1 MTKRLFAALTLC
13 AVPLAAQQR
22 LMTPQ
27 EAIGH
32 TVGADYFL
40 PNYTQLMRW
49 WETLA
54 KQSPRM
60 KLDTIGLTAE
70 GRPQLMAVL
79 SSPANLAKLA
89 EYRRTSEQ
97 LARGRIDS
105 ATARRLAQSGKAI
118 VWIDGGLHADE
129 VLGANQLLELVWQM
143 VSMNDPETL
152 RILDDCIILAV
163 QVNPD
168 GMELV
173 ANWYMR
179 NADSLRRS
187 TGGLPRLYE
196 KYAGHDDNRDWYR
209 AALPE
214 TQNGERIQYR
224 VWYPQI
230 IYNHHQTGPAGSVMF
245 APPFRDP
252 FNYYFDPMIP
262 SSIDWVGMAM
272 QRRFAA
278 EGKPGVVDKNSTS
291 YSTWW
296 NGGLRTAGYF
306 HNMIGILTES
316 IGNPNP
322 QTIPLVLDRQL
333 PSGDGIYPIQW
344 GPWHFRQSIDYSM
357 TANRAILDLA
367 SRYRED
373 LLFNFWRMG
382 RNSVERG
389 EKDTWTTTPNTIL
402 AAQKAG
408 GAAAPP
414 ALGGDATANA
424 TPPAADPA
432 GGRGAAPGGRG
443 AGGGRGGN
451 QQAYAAVLRDPV
463 RRDPRAFVIPSDQ
476 AEFAQAL
483 DFLQALSFAG
493 IEINRASSSFSIG
506 GKTYPAGSFVVK
518 SDQAF
523 RPHVLDMFEPQ
534 WHPMDLQYPGGPP
547 KRPYDN
553 AGYTL
558 AFQMGFKF
566 DRILDA
572 LPANL
577 PLTEIKEEKIAPLPK
592 TVDAKAK
599 AVTLSPASTD
609 AFLAVNRLLK
619 QNQRVER
626 LANGNFLVAVTPVST
641 RTLNDLARDRGLAV
655 TPAAATDKGT
665 PIKALRIGLYDQYG
679 GSMPA
684 GWARW
689 ILEHYEAP
697 FERVFAPRLNAGNIK
712 KDFDVLVFLGG
723 IPGAGRGGRGG
734 GGGGRGGPDPASI
747 PEEYRAQIGSMTAD
761 TTLPNLKAF
770 LNEGGRVVA
779 IGGTAVNLAQSLGL
793 PIDNQVAGISN
804 DKYYIPGSVLQ
815 VAVDTTIDVAAGA
828 HPVQDIFFDNSPVLR
843 LGPDAAAKGVKKIA
857 WFSVAE
863 PLRSGWAIGQ
873 EYLKDGVEM
882 AMAPVGAG
890 TAYFYA
896 PEMTFRAQP
905 EGTFKYIFN
914 TFYGE
919 SPKK

>member
-1 MTKRLFAALTLC
+1 MRLIRSSLVAL
-13 AVPLAAQQR
+13 AIASPLAAQQR

-32 TVGADYFL
+32 AVGADYFL
-40 PNYTQLMRW
+40 PNYTQLMTW
-49 WETLA
+49 WQTLA
-54 KQSPRM
+54 RQSPRM

-70 GRPQLMAVL
+70 GRPQLMAII
-79 SSPANLAKLA
+79 SSPANLARLG

-97 LARGRIDS
+97 LGRGRIDS
-105 ATARRLAQSGKAI
+105 ATARRLAQTGKSVI
-118 VWIDGGLHADE
+118 WIDGGLHADE

-143 VSMNDPETL
+143 VSMNDTETL
-152 RILDDCIILAV
+152 RILDDCIVLAV

-173 ANWYMR
+173 ATWYMR

-224 VWYPQI
+224 EWYPQV
-230 IYNHHQTGPAGSVMF
+230 IYNHHQTGPQGSVMF

-252 FNYYFDPMIP
+252 FNYFFDPMIP

-278 EGKPGVVDKNSTS
+278 EGKPGLVDKNATS

-296 NGGLRTAGYF
+296 NGGLRTTGYF
-306 HNMIGILTES
+306 HNMIGILTET
-316 IGNPNP
+316 IGHPNP

-382 RNSVERG
+382 RNSIERG
-389 EKDTWTTTPNTIL
+389 SRDSWTTTPHTIA
-402 AAQKAG
+402 AAQQAG
-408 GAAAPP
+408 GVE
-414 ALGGDATANA
+414 
-424 TPPAADPA
+424 TPV
-432 GGRGAAPGGRG
+432 
-443 AGGGRGGN
+443 GGGHGGN
-451 QQAYAAVLRDPV
+451 QAAYAAVLRDPV
-463 RRDPRAFVIPSDQ
+463 RRDPRAFVMRADQ
-476 AEFAQAL
+476 PEWGQVL

-493 IEINRASSSFSIG
+493 VEIHKATADFTING
-506 GKTYPAGSFVVK
+506 TTYPRGSFVVK

-523 RPHVLDMFEPQ
+523 RPHLLDMFEPQ

-558 AFQMGFKF
+558 AFQMGIRF
-566 DRILDA
+566 DRILEA
-572 LPANL
+572 LPASL
-577 PLTEIKEEKIAPLPK
+577 PLVAVTQEKIASDPAP
-592 TVDAKAK
+592 VDMRAKMLR
-599 AVTLSPASTD
+599 LSPASND

-619 QNQRVER
+619 ANQRVER
-626 LANGNFLVAVTPVST
+626 LATGEFLVTGTAASVKILDELG
-641 RTLNDLARDRGLAV
+641 RERGLRAYA
-655 TPAAATDKGT
+655 TTAANKGT
-665 PIKALRIGLYDQYG
+665 PIRALRIGLYDQYG

-697 FERVFAPRLNAGNIK
+697 FERVFAPRLNAGTIR

-723 IPGAGRGGRGG
+723 IPGTGRGGRGAGG
-734 GGGGRGGPDPASI
+734 GGGGRGGTDPTTI
-747 PEEYRAQIGSMTAD
+747 PEEYRAQVGSITAD
-761 TTLPNLKAF
+761 TTMPNLKTF
-770 LNEGGRVVA
+770 LNDGGRIIA
-779 IGGTAVNLAQSLGL
+779 IGGSAANLAQSLGL
-793 PIDNQVAGISN
+793 PIENQVAGLSN

-815 VAVDTTIDVAAGA
+815 VAVDTTQPAAAGA
-828 HPVQDIFFDNSPVLR
+828 RPLQDIFFDNSPVFR
-843 LGPDAAAKGVKKIA
+843 LGSDAAAKGVKKIA
-857 WFSVAE
+857 WFAVPE

-873 EYLKDGVEM
+873 DYLKDGVEM
-882 AMAPVGAG
+882 AAAQVGLG

-914 TFYGE
+914 TFYGDAVV
-919 SPKK
+919 KK

>member
-1 MTKRLFAALTLC
+1 MRLIRSSLVAL
-13 AVPLAAQQR
+13 AIASPLAAQQR

-27 EAIGH
+27 EAIGRA
-32 TVGADYFL
+32 VGADYFL
-40 PNYTQLMRW
+40 PNYTQLMTW
-49 WETLA
+49 WQTLA
-54 KQSPRM
+54 RQSPRM

-70 GRPQLMAVL
+70 GRPQLMAII
-79 SSPANLAKLA
+79 SSPANLARLG

-97 LARGRIDS
+97 LGRGRIDS
-105 ATARRLAQSGKAI
+105 ATARRLAQTGKSVI
-118 VWIDGGLHADE
+118 WIDGGLHADE

-143 VSMNDPETL
+143 VSMNDTETL
-152 RILDDCIILAV
+152 RILDDCIVLAV

-173 ANWYMR
+173 ATWYMR

-224 VWYPQI
+224 EWYPQV
-230 IYNHHQTGPAGSVMF
+230 IYNHHQTGPQGSVMF

-252 FNYYFDPMIP
+252 FNYFFDPMIP

-278 EGKPGVVDKNSTS
+278 EGKPGVVDKNATS

-296 NGGLRTAGYF
+296 NGGLRTTGYF
-306 HNMIGILTES
+306 HNMIGILTET
-316 IGNPNP
+316 IGHPNP

-382 RNSVERG
+382 RNSIERG
-389 EKDTWTTTPNTIL
+389 SRDSWTTTPHTIA
-402 AAQKAG
+402 AAQQAG
-408 GAAAPP
+408 GVE
-414 ALGGDATANA
+414 
-424 TPPAADPA
+424 TPV
-432 GGRGAAPGGRG
+432 
-443 AGGGRGGN
+443 GGGHGGN
-451 QQAYAAVLRDPV
+451 QAAYAAVLRDPV
-463 RRDPRAFVIPSDQ
+463 RRDPRAFVMRADQ
-476 AEFAQAL
+476 PEWGQVL

-493 IEINRASSSFSIG
+493 VEIHKATADFTING
-506 GKTYPAGSFVVK
+506 TTYPRGSFVVK

-523 RPHVLDMFEPQ
+523 RPHLLDMFEPQ

-558 AFQMGFKF
+558 AFQMGIRF
-566 DRILDA
+566 DRILEA
-572 LPANL
+572 LPASL
-577 PLTEIKEEKIAPLPK
+577 PLVAVTQEKIASDPAP
-592 TVDAKAK
+592 VDMRAKMLR
-599 AVTLSPASTD
+599 LSPASND

-619 QNQRVER
+619 ANQRVER
-626 LANGNFLVAVTPVST
+626 LATGAFLVTATAASVKILDELG
-641 RTLNDLARDRGLAV
+641 RERGLRAYA
-655 TPAAATDKGT
+655 TTAANKGT
-665 PIKALRIGLYDQYG
+665 PIRALRIGLYDQYG

-697 FERVFAPRLNAGNIK
+697 FERVFAPRLNAGTIR

-723 IPGAGRGGRGG
+723 IPGTGRGGRGAAG
-734 GGGGRGGPDPASI
+734 GGGGRGGTDPTTI
-747 PEEYRAQIGSMTAD
+747 PEEYRAQVGSITAD
-761 TTLPNLKAF
+761 TTMPNLKTF
-770 LNEGGRVVA
+770 LNDGGRIIA
-779 IGGTAVNLAQSLGL
+779 IGGSAANLAQSLGL
-793 PIDNQVAGISN
+793 PIENQVAGLSN

-815 VAVDTTIDVAAGA
+815 VAVDTTQPAAAGA
-828 HPVQDIFFDNSPVLR
+828 RPLQDIFFDNSPVFR
-843 LGPDAAAKGVKKIA
+843 LGSDAAAKGVKKIA
-857 WFSVAE
+857 WFAVPE

-873 EYLKDGVEM
+873 DYLKDGVEM
-882 AMAPVGAG
+882 AAAQVGLG

-914 TFYGE
+914 TFYGDAVV
-919 SPKK
+919 KK

>member
-1 MTKRLFAALTLC
+1 MRLIRSSLVAL
-13 AVPLAAQQR
+13 AIASPLAAQQR

-32 TVGADYFL
+32 AVGADYFL
-40 PNYTQLMRW
+40 PNYTQLMTW
-49 WETLA
+49 WQTLA
-54 KQSPRM
+54 RQSPRM

-70 GRPQLMAVL
+70 GRPQLMAII
-79 SSPANLAKLA
+79 SSPANLARLG

-97 LARGRIDS
+97 LGRGRIDS
-105 ATARRLAQSGKAI
+105 ATARRLAQTGKSVI
-118 VWIDGGLHADE
+118 WIDGGLHADE

-143 VSMNDPETL
+143 VSMNDTETL
-152 RILDDCIILAV
+152 RILDDCIVLAV

-173 ANWYMR
+173 ATWYMR

-224 VWYPQI
+224 EWYPQV
-230 IYNHHQTGPAGSVMF
+230 IYNHHQTGPQGSVMF

-252 FNYYFDPMIP
+252 FNYFFDPMIP

-278 EGKPGVVDKNSTS
+278 EGKPGLVDKNATS

-296 NGGLRTAGYF
+296 NGGLRTTGYF
-306 HNMIGILTES
+306 HNMIGILTET
-316 IGNPNP
+316 IGHPNP

-382 RNSVERG
+382 RNSIERG
-389 EKDTWTTTPNTIL
+389 SRDSWTTTPHTIA
-402 AAQKAG
+402 AAQQAG
-408 GAAAPP
+408 GVE
-414 ALGGDATANA
+414 
-424 TPPAADPA
+424 TPV
-432 GGRGAAPGGRG
+432 
-443 AGGGRGGN
+443 GGGHGGN
-451 QQAYAAVLRDPV
+451 QAAYAAVLRDPV
-463 RRDPRAFVIPSDQ
+463 RRDPRAFVMRADQ
-476 AEFAQAL
+476 PEWGQVL

-493 IEINRASSSFSIG
+493 VEIHKATADFTING
-506 GKTYPAGSFVVK
+506 TTYPRGSFVVK

-523 RPHVLDMFEPQ
+523 RPHLLDMFEPQ

-558 AFQMGFKF
+558 AFQMGIRF
-566 DRILDA
+566 DRILEA
-572 LPANL
+572 LPASL
-577 PLTEIKEEKIAPLPK
+577 PLVAVTQEKIASDPAP
-592 TVDAKAK
+592 VDMRAKMLR
-599 AVTLSPASTD
+599 LSPASND

-619 QNQRVER
+619 ANQRVER
-626 LANGNFLVAVTPVST
+626 LATGEFLVTGTAASVKILDELG
-641 RTLNDLARDRGLAV
+641 RERGLRAYA
-655 TPAAATDKGT
+655 TTAANKGT
-665 PIKALRIGLYDQYG
+665 PIRALRIGLYDQYG

-697 FERVFAPRLNAGNIK
+697 FERVFAPRLNAGTIR

-723 IPGAGRGGRGG
+723 IPGTGRGGRGAGG
-734 GGGGRGGPDPASI
+734 GGGGRGGTDPTTI
-747 PEEYRAQIGSMTAD
+747 PEEYRAQVGSMTAD
-761 TTLPNLKAF
+761 TTMPNLKTF
-770 LNEGGRVVA
+770 LNDGGRIIA
-779 IGGTAVNLAQSLGL
+779 IGESAANLAQSLGL
-793 PIDNQVAGISN
+793 PIENQVAGLSN

-815 VAVDTTIDVAAGA
+815 VAVDTTQPAAAGA
-828 HPVQDIFFDNSPVLR
+828 RPLQDIFFDNSPVFR
-843 LGPDAAAKGVKKIA
+843 LGSDAAAKGVKKIA
-857 WFSVAE
+857 WFAVPE

-873 EYLKDGVEM
+873 DYLKDGVEM
-882 AMAPVGAG
+882 AAAQVGLG

-914 TFYGE
+914 TFYGDAVV
-919 SPKK
+919 KK

>member
-1 MTKRLFAALTLC
+1 MRLIRSSLVAL
-13 AVPLAAQQR
+13 AIASPLAAQQR

-32 TVGADYFL
+32 AVGADYFL
-40 PNYTQLMRW
+40 PNYTQLMTW
-49 WETLA
+49 WQTLA
-54 KQSPRM
+54 RQSPRM

-70 GRPQLMAVL
+70 GRPQLMAII
-79 SSPANLAKLA
+79 SSPANLARLG

-97 LARGRIDS
+97 LGRGRIDS
-105 ATARRLAQSGKAI
+105 ATARRLAQTGKSVI
-118 VWIDGGLHADE
+118 WIDGGLHADE

-143 VSMNDPETL
+143 VSMNDTETL
-152 RILDDCIILAV
+152 RILDDCIVLAV

-173 ANWYMR
+173 ATWYMR

-224 VWYPQI
+224 EWYPQV
-230 IYNHHQTGPAGSVMF
+230 IYNHHQTGPQGSVMF

-252 FNYYFDPMIP
+252 FNYFFDPMIP

-278 EGKPGVVDKNSTS
+278 EGKPGLVDKNATS

-296 NGGLRTAGYF
+296 NGGLRTTGYF
-306 HNMIGILTES
+306 HNMIGILTET
-316 IGNPNP
+316 IGHPNP

-382 RNSVERG
+382 RNSIERG
-389 EKDTWTTTPNTIL
+389 SRDSWTTTPHTIA
-402 AAQKAG
+402 AAQQAG
-408 GAAAPP
+408 GVE
-414 ALGGDATANA
+414 
-424 TPPAADPA
+424 TPV
-432 GGRGAAPGGRG
+432 
-443 AGGGRGGN
+443 GGGHGGN
-451 QQAYAAVLRDPV
+451 QAAYAAVLRDPV
-463 RRDPRAFVIPSDQ
+463 RRDPRAFVMRADQ
-476 AEFAQAL
+476 PEWGQVL

-493 IEINRASSSFSIG
+493 VEIHKATADFTING
-506 GKTYPAGSFVVK
+506 TTYPRGSFVVK

-523 RPHVLDMFEPQ
+523 RPHLLDMFEPQ

-558 AFQMGFKF
+558 AFQMGIRF
-566 DRILDA
+566 DRILEA
-572 LPANL
+572 LPASL
-577 PLTEIKEEKIAPLPK
+577 PLVAVTQEKIASDPAP
-592 TVDAKAK
+592 VDMRAKMLR
-599 AVTLSPASTD
+599 LSPASND

-619 QNQRVER
+619 ANQRVER
-626 LANGNFLVAVTPVST
+626 LATGEFLVTGTAASVKI
-641 RTLNDLARDRGLAV
+641 LAELGRERGLRAYA
-655 TPAAATDKGT
+655 TTAANKGT
-665 PIKALRIGLYDQYG
+665 PIRALRIGLYDQYG

-697 FERVFAPRLNAGNIK
+697 FERVFAPRLNAGTIR

-723 IPGAGRGGRGG
+723 IPGTGRGGRGAGG
-734 GGGGRGGPDPASI
+734 GGGGRGGTDPTTI
-747 PEEYRAQIGSMTAD
+747 PEEYRAQVGSITAD
-761 TTLPNLKAF
+761 TTMPNLKTF
-770 LNEGGRVVA
+770 LNDGGRIIA
-779 IGGTAVNLAQSLGL
+779 IGGSAANLAQSLGL
-793 PIDNQVAGISN
+793 PIENQVAGLSN

-815 VAVDTTIDVAAGA
+815 VAVDTTQPAAAGA
-828 HPVQDIFFDNSPVLR
+828 RPLQDIFFDNSPVFR
-843 LGPDAAAKGVKKIA
+843 LGSDAAAKGVKKIA
-857 WFSVAE
+857 WFAVPE

-873 EYLKDGVEM
+873 DYLKDGVEM
-882 AMAPVGAG
+882 AAAQVGLG

-914 TFYGE
+914 TFYGDAVV
-919 SPKK
+919 KK